1 MKRNKNCFQFRYE
14 TRKAMNKLMNLLIL
28 FGFTLL
34 LVSIQGCGYLPEE
47 EGSGNSPIGEF
58 GRSSMAVITADNI
71 SAWDNSTD
79 YQKDITQNYVYEESA
94 ETLDMVNDIL
104 CQMGQSRPDL
114 MFGAGN
120 YTAQIDE
127 NKCSTESR
135 GGDKK
140 SGSGPKYSNWTMNS
154 SRDNSTE
161 PMIVKAWIPHD
172 TYDEDSLKIDSEIQA
187 KMKIYQ
193 PPSDTYPMGFF
204 NMNFKAVYNTASGKS
219 GQETMKGYMQ
229 TIKKGTANVIEF
241 YNPLT
246 INTGSGLYSTE
257 FTVAAQI
264 NSDGSGSGTTKG
276 PNFAP
281 LYSGGSPTT
290 DQFNFGYNTSYFHKQ
305 KIDNGV
311 PGTAICL
318 DRNNYYESAWRY
330 GLYSDNGSRVDVE
343 SGFPIKATVSSTE
356 YNGYIGYYGLFM
368 DGGVTLNSG
377 DTVKKLNFDNPS
389 ASGENYTFRTYPGKL
404 NKHVR
409 QTITLGDIKN
419 IPMSWQN
426 ASDGYKEYRVFWDGS
441 NLKADA
447 YRDQTTQNKWAD
459 NSSFPQTVTL
469 TGGANGNA
477 TYGFFFWS
485 QALGGDGRIVLT
497 YSNGQ
502 GLNPDS
508 VTDNSTVIFHTREPV
523 FPGDNVSSN
532 LLCYERCPNPV
543 NLDNGT
549 EWGTPSVFFS
559 DVNTDNKTT
568 AELSK
573 TYSFDNTTS
582 GMVLK
587 YTHDNGTTD
596 NITFSTTNQAMPW
609 GLFSGP
615 LFDNTTANRQSL
627 ACDWDN
633 NSICSWKAREN
644 LSTFFTWEI
653 GPNAWQKMT
662 VLESGGTP
670 VKFDPP
676 MTVSYIRDNTTSASG
691 RNYNGVKFYLE
702 YGGFGDLQGI
712 PSLCVDKNG
721 DNTSCS
727 SSNVRYINE
736 FVIAAGSNVNLVGGG
751 SESLADNATFVVKPL
766 EIEQSMK
773 KVSASN
779 CAGLSLSGL
788 PVPTSVGWT
797 DPSLGTRP
805 TVTGP
810 PSIIAGAKKGN

>member
-1 MKRNKNCFQFRYE
+1 MKNFKN
-14 TRKAMNKLMNLLIL
+14 L
-28 FGFTLL
+28 FIFIGFSLL
-34 LVSIQGCGYLPEE
+34 LVSIQSCGNLPEE
-47 EGSGNSPIGEF
+47 EGSGKSSAEGF
-58 GRSSMAVITADNI
+58 GRSSMATITADNI

-94 ETLDMVNDIL
+94 EALDIVNEIL

-120 YTAQIDE
+120 YIAQIDE
-127 NKCSTESR
+127 NKCSTSSR

-154 SRDNSTE
+154 SRDNATE
-161 PMIVKAWIPHD
+161 PMLVKAWIPQD
-172 TYDEDSLKIDSEIQA
+172 MDDQDSLKIDSEIQA
-187 KMKIYQ
+187 LMKIYQ

-219 GQETMKGYMQ
+219 GQETMKGYMR
-229 TIKKGTANVIEF
+229 TLKKGDANVIEF
-241 YNPLT
+241 YNPMS

-264 NSDGSGSGTTKG
+264 NADDSGSGTTKA

-290 DQFNFGYNTSYFHKQ
+290 DQFNFGYNSNYFFKQ

-330 GLYSDNGSRVDVE
+330 GLYRDNGSRVDVE

-389 ASGENYTFRTYPGKL
+389 ASGDNYTFRTYPGKL

-447 YRDQTTQNKWAD
+447 YRDHTTNNQWAD
-459 NSSFPQTVTL
+459 NSSFPQSVSL

-502 GLNPDS
+502 GQNPDS

-532 LLCYERCPNPV
+532 LLCYERCPDPA

-568 AELSK
+568 AGNAK

-587 YTHDNGTTD
+587 YGSD
-596 NITFSTTNQAMPW
+596 NITFSKTNQAVPW

-644 LSTFFTWEI
+644 LNMFYTWEI
-653 GPNAWQKMT
+653 GPNDWQKMT
-662 VLESGGTP
+662 VLESGGSP
-670 VKFDPP
+670 LKFDPP
-676 MTVSYIRDNTTSASG
+676 MTVSYIRDNASSSSG
-691 RNYNGVKFYLE
+691 KNYNGVKFYLE
-702 YGGFGDLQGI
+702 YGGFGDLHGI
-712 PSLCVDKNG
+712 PSICVDKNG
-721 DNTSCS
+721 DNASCNS
-727 SSNVRYINE
+727 QSVRHVNE
-736 FVIAAGSNVNLVGGG
+736 FVISAGTNVNLVGGG
-751 SESLADNATFVVKPL
+751 SSNLSDNATFVVKPL

-773 KVSASN
+773 KVDASN
-779 CAGLSLSGL
+779 CSGLNLAGL
-788 PVPTSVGWT
+788 PVPKDVGWT
-797 DPSLGTRP
+797 DPELGNRP
-805 TVTGP
+805 PVTGP
-810 PSIIAGAKKGN
+810 PAIIAGAKK